1 MYDFFTKNFGNYI
14 IEDSKEHLIYLITG
28 DKLSNQFDWY
38 GEQRAAAFNVLKT
51 NPLKNDIEERDLFYT
66 HMIIWDKET
75 NELAGGQR
83 FLFNQK
89 GSSKNKDQSY
99 VEEYHIGTYEQLKNL
114 SFCEIGRTFVMP
126 KFQNKTVLREL
137 IRGFVRIPESR
148 RMDLGIG
155 LISFNDKFLNNNS
168 VKAFLKFLENTK
180 TNNLKLPEGKYNYN
194 DQLEEFT
201 IEFNYGF
208 EYKNLNKIEKEI
220 KKLDS
225 NFKLPTVLKPYI
237 KFCGLKYETY
247 SIARD
252 YNGIIQILLSGRYNE
267 IEKYPMKKFK
277 NFEFL

>member
-1 MYDFFTKNFGNYI
+1 MYDFFIKNFGNYI

-28 DKLSNQFDWY
+28 EKLASQFDWY
-38 GEQRAAAFNVLKT
+38 GERRAEAFNVFKT
-51 NPLKNDIEERDLFYT
+51 NPLKNDIEEKDFFYN
-66 HMIIWDKET
+66 HMIIWNKET

-89 GSSKNKDQSY
+89 GFSKYKDHSY
-99 VEEYHIGTYEQLKNL
+99 IEEYHRGTYEQLKDL

-126 KFQNKTVLREL
+126 RFQNKTVLREL

-148 RMDLGIG
+148 GMDLGIG

-180 TNNLKLPEGKYNYN
+180 TNNLKLPEGKYNLN
-194 DQLEEFT
+194 DQLKDFT
-201 IEFNYGF
+201 VGFNYGF
-208 EYKNLNKIEKEI
+208 EYNSLNKIEKEI

-225 NFKLPTVLKPYI
+225 NFKLPPVLKPYV

-247 SIARD
+247 SVAKD

-277 NFEFL
+277 NFEFF

>member
-1 MYDFFTKNFGNYI
+1 MYDFFIKNFGNYI

-28 DKLSNQFDWY
+28 DKLASQFDWY
-38 GEQRAAAFNVLKT
+38 GDRRAEAFNVFKT
-51 NPLKNDIEERDLFYT
+51 NPLKNDIEEKDSFYS
-66 HMIIWDKET
+66 HMIIWNKEL

-89 GSSKNKDQSY
+89 GFSKYKDHSY
-99 VEEYHIGTYEQLKNL
+99 IEEYHPGTYEQLKDL

-126 KFQNKTVLREL
+126 RFQNKTVLREL

-148 RMDLGIG
+148 GMDLGIG

-180 TNNLKLPEGKYNYN
+180 TNNLKLPEGKYNLN
-194 DQLEEFT
+194 DQLEDFN

-208 EYKNLNKIEKEI
+208 EYNSLNKIEKEI

-225 NFKLPTVLKPYI
+225 NFKLPPVLKPYV

-247 SIARD
+247 SIAKD

-267 IEKYPMKKFK
+267 IEKYPMKNFK

>member
-1 MYDFFTKNFGNYI
+1 MYDFFIKNFGNYI

-28 DKLSNQFDWY
+28 EKLASQFDWY
-38 GEQRAAAFNVLKT
+38 GERRAEAFNVFKT
-51 NPLKNDIEERDLFYT
+51 NPLKNDIEEKDFFYN
-66 HMIIWDKET
+66 HMIIWNKET

-89 GSSKNKDQSY
+89 GFSKYKDHSY
-99 VEEYHIGTYEQLKNL
+99 IEEYHRGTYEQLKDL

-126 KFQNKTVLREL
+126 RFQNKTVLREL

-148 RMDLGIG
+148 GMDLGIG

-180 TNNLKLPEGKYNYN
+180 TNNLKLPEGKYNLN
-194 DQLEEFT
+194 DQLEDFT
-201 IEFNYGF
+201 IEFDYGF
-208 EYKNLNKIEKEI
+208 EYNSLNKIEKEL

-225 NFKLPTVLKPYI
+225 NFKLPPVLKPYV

-247 SIARD
+247 SIAKD